1 MGAGQSIFEGSLLGR
16 VIGITAKALNPEKL
30 IGTIVGKESLVRSS
44 SLLDERT
51 RAFMTESEIP
61 LGVLIDKDLNE
72 IQRLVIPV
80 FSVSDV
86 FLFFYV
92 KRAAKNSSCNVTLV
106 DYNGII
112 SSNAEILEE
121 ISNIRKTAEGT
132 IELIGRKD
140 LILERL
146 ESDALLMLSYEGWKV
161 LEREYN
167 LDETL
172 HTSALLMR
180 P

>member
-16 VIGITAKALNPEKL
+16 VIGFTAKALNPEKL

-44 SLLDERT
+44 ALIDERT
-51 RAFMTESEIP
+51 RAFISESEIP
-61 LGVLIDKDLNE
+61 VGILIDKDSNE
-72 IQRLVIPV
+72 LYKLVIPV

-92 KRAAKNSSCNVTLV
+92 KRVAKNSSCHITLV

-121 ISNIRKTAEGT
+121 ISNIRKTAEGS
-132 IELIGRKD
+132 IELISKKD
-140 LILERL
+140 LVLERL
-146 ESDALLMLSYEGWKV
+146 EENTLLMLSYEGWKV
-161 LEREYN
+161 LEREFD

-172 HTSALLMR
+172 HASVLLMR